1 MSCNRYRDAIHELVD
16 GTLGPVRRAELQTHL
31 DVCPECVALVADL
44 QKIRDAAATLDP
56 VQPRDHVWMQIAG
69 RLRQEG
75 RVTVAAPSR
84 HRHLAVFAMAAAL
97 VLAIAGSLYV
107 LRLTDTPPPTNT
119 ATTEN
124 PGATTP
130 VSNDA
135 TARGNAVSSDAVQ
148 SITDDLA
155 AADQHYQSAI
165 SKLQDIAKASGG
177 SLDPDT
183 AAVIDENHKII
194 DQAIA
199 ESRNALQSAP
209 QSAPAQ
215 HSLFEALSQK
225 VTLLQS
231 TIALMNEMRKGNSA
245 GAAQLV
251 DRAKKS

>member
-31 DVCPECVALVADL
+31 DVCPDCVALVADL

-75 RVTVAAPSR
+75 RVTATAPAR
-84 HRHLAVFAMAAAL
+84 HHHLALLAMAAAL

-107 LRLTDTPPPTNT
+107 LRLTDAPANTDIATNT
-119 ATTEN
+119 
-124 PGATTP
+124 GATIPTK
-130 VSNDA
+130 NDT
-135 TARGNAVSSDAVQ
+135 TARGNAVSSDVVQ
-148 SITDDLA
+148 GIADELA
-155 AADQHYQSAI
+155 AADQHYQSAL
-165 SKLQDIAKASGG
+165 SKLKD
-177 SLDPDT
+177 LHPET
-183 AAVIDENHKII
+183 AAVIAENHEII
-194 DQAIA
+194 DRAIA
-199 ESRNALQSAP
+199 ESRTALQSEP

-215 HSLFEALSQK
+215 HSLFQALSQK

>member
-1 MSCNRYRDAIHELVD
+1 MSCNRYLEAIHELVD

-31 DVCPECVALVADL
+31 DVCAECRALVADL
-44 QKIRDAAATLDP
+44 NKIRAAAVTLEP

-75 RVTVAAPSR
+75 RVTATAPARTR
-84 HRHLAVFAMAAAL
+84 HMAVFAMAAAL
-97 VLAIAGSLYV
+97 MLAIAGSLYV
-107 LRLTDTPPPTNT
+107 LRLADAPAGDTASGTV
-119 ATTEN
+119 A
-124 PGATTP
+124 GTP
-130 VSNDA
+130 
-135 TARGNAVSSDAVQ
+135 GNAASPDAVQ

-165 SKLQDIAKASGG
+165 AKLQEVAKANGTF
-177 SLDPDT
+177 DAET
-183 AAVIDENHKII
+183 AAMLEENNRLL

-199 ESRNALQSAP
+199 ETRTALKSEPQNAA
-209 QSAPAQ
+209 AQ
-215 HSLFEALSQK
+215 RSLFEALSQK

-251 DRAKKS
+251 DGAKKS

>member
-1 MSCNRYRDAIHELVD
+1 MSCDRYREAIHELVD

-31 DVCPECVALVADL
+31 DICPECVALVHDL
-44 QKIRDAAATLDP
+44 QKIRDAAATLEP

-75 RVTVAAPSR
+75 RVSAAAPVRQR
-84 HRHLAVFAMAAAL
+84 HIAVFAMAAAL
-97 VLAIAGSLYV
+97 MLAIAGSLYT
-107 LRLTDTPPPTNT
+107 LRRTDAPVPQTGNPA
-119 ATTEN
+119 ATTM
-124 PGATTP
+124 P
-130 VSNDA
+130 VSNDT
-135 TARGNAVSSDAVQ
+135 TARGNAASSDAVQ
-148 SITDDLA
+148 SITDDLTA
-155 AADQHYQSAI
+155 AEQHYQSAI
-165 SKLQDIAKASGG
+165 AKLQEVAKAEGG
-177 SLDPDT
+177 SIDPET
-183 AAVIDENHKII
+183 AAVIEENHKVI

-199 ESRNALQSAP
+199 ESRTALKSEP

-215 HSLFEALSQK
+215 SSLFEALSQK